1 MDPLLPPA
9 FLLAYFLVFFVLAF
23 AWRSLLV
30 WRRTGVN
37 PVVLP
42 GGDDAH
48 AYVGRAFKV
57 VMAACGVVAA
67 APVFCADAPRW
78 LGAWEALAAVPVA
91 AGGWLLL
98 LAALAWVVVA
108 QAQMGAAWRIGI
120 DSARPTAL
128 VQHGLFARSRNPI
141 FLALRVELLGFF
153 LVLPGAA
160 TAALLVA
167 GEILMQVQ
175 VRLEEQHLRAL
186 HGAAYADYCAR
197 VRRWL

>member
-1 MDPLLPPA
+1 M
-9 FLLAYFLVFFVLAF
+9 
-23 AWRSLLV
+23 
-30 WRRTGVN
+30 
-37 PVVLP
+37 
-42 GGDDAH
+42 
-48 AYVGRAFKV
+48 
-57 VMAACGVVAA
+57 VAA
-67 APVFCADAPRW
+67 APYSAPTRRARSA
-78 LGAWEALAAVPVA
+78 LEVLAAVPA
-91 AGGWLLL
+91 AACGWLLL

-108 QAQMGAAWRIGI
+108 QAQMGAAWRIGMH
-120 DSARPTAL
+120 SARPTAL

-167 GEILMQVQ
+167 GEAPMQVQ
-175 VRLEEQHLRAL
+175 VRLEEQHLRTL

>member
-9 FLLAYFLVFFVLAF
+9 FLPGYFLVFFALAF
-23 AWRSLLV
+23 VWRSLRV
-30 WRRTGVN
+30 WRSTGIN
-37 PVVLP
+37 PLVLP

-57 VMAACGVVAA
+57 VMVGCGAVAA
-67 APVFCADAPRW
+67 APVLCADAPRW
-78 LGAWEALAAVPVA
+78 LGAWPALASVLLA
-91 AGGWLLL
+91 ACGWLLL
-98 LAALAWVVVA
+98 VAALAWLLVA
-108 QAQMGAAWRIGI
+108 QAQMGASWRIGI

-128 VQHGLFARSRNPI
+128 VQHGLFARSRNPV
-141 FLALRVELLGFF
+141 FLAMRVALLGFF
-153 LVLPGAA
+153 LVLPSAA
-160 TAALLVA
+160 SAAVLVA

-175 VRLEEQHLRAL
+175 VRLEEEHLAAL

>member
-1 MDPLLPPA
+1 MDPLLPPG
-9 FLLAYFLVFFVLAF
+9 FLLGYFVLFFALAF
-23 AWRSLLV
+23 AWRSLRV
-30 WRRTGVN
+30 WRRTGIN

-42 GGDDAH
+42 GGDDAQ

-57 VMAACGVVAA
+57 VMAACGAVAA
-67 APVFCADAPRW
+67 APVLCADAPRW
-78 LGAWEALAAVPVA
+78 LGGWDALASVPA
-91 AGGWLLL
+91 AACGWLLL
-98 LAALAWVVVA
+98 AAALAWVVVA
-108 QAQMGAAWRIGI
+108 QAQMGASWRIGI
-120 DSARPTAL
+120 DSANATAL
-128 VQHGLFARSRNPI
+128 VQHGLFARSRNPV

-153 LVLPGAA
+153 LVLPSAA

-175 VRLEEQHLRAL
+175 VRLEERHLAAL